1 MEIQD
6 QDHKDENT
14 SGNKDNTGYSKG
26 ESEYADG
33 KGTKL
38 DDAIDRENQGS
49 KEKEHES
56 GTSEGEADF
65 ESPDDD
71 PA

>member
-1 MEIQD
+1 MENHD
-6 QDHKDENT
+6 QEHKKED
-14 SGNKDNTGYSKG
+14 NKDNAGYSKG

-33 KGTKL
+33 KGTML
-38 DDAIDRENQGS
+38 DDAITRENQGS
-49 KEKEHES
+49 KEKEHKS

>member
-1 MEIQD
+1 MENQD
-6 QDHKDENT
+6 QEAK
-14 SGNKDNTGYSKG
+14 KDNSQNNAGYSKG

-49 KEKEHES
+49 KEKEHQS

>member
-6 QDHKDENT
+6 QNPAEENNQD
-14 SGNKDNTGYSKG
+14 NKDNAGYSKG

-33 KGTKL
+33 KGTQL
-38 DDAIDRENQGS
+38 DDAINRENQGS
-49 KEKEHES
+49 KEKENKS

>member
-6 QDHKDENT
+6 QDQTEETNQD
-14 SGNKDNTGYSKG
+14 NKDNAGYSKG

-33 KGTKL
+33 AGTQL
-38 DDAIDRENQGS
+38 DDAIGRENMGS
-49 KEKEHES
+49 KEKEHQS

>member
-1 MEIQD
+1 MENQD
-6 QDHKDENT
+6 QENT
-14 SGNKDNTGYSKG
+14 ENTKDNKDNTGYSKG

-33 KGTKL
+33 AGTQL
-38 DDAIDRENQGS
+38 DDAIGRENMGS
-49 KEKEHES
+49 KEKEQQS

>member
-6 QDHKDENT
+6 QNHKEENT
-14 SGNKDNTGYSKG
+14 ENNKNNAGYSKG

-33 KGTKL
+33 KGTRL
-38 DDAIDRENQGS
+38 DDAIDRENKGS
-49 KEKEHES
+49 KQKEQKS
-56 GTSEGEADF
+56 GSSEGEADF
-65 ESPDDD
+65 ENPDDD

>member
-1 MEIQD
+1 METKD
-6 QDHKDENT
+6 QDNTEENT
-14 SGNKDNTGYSKG
+14 QNNKDNAGYSKG

-33 KGTKL
+33 KGTQL
-38 DDAIDRENQGS
+38 DDAITRENQGS

-56 GTSEGEADF
+56 GTSEGDADF